1 MHEPHDTQKV
11 AIIQPGRYGARLG
24 AMEDDVADND
34 TPDEDDTPRRRRATT
49 RAQAAESLDAP
60 HPMLRFSTDELRA
73 ELARRQR
80 EIEYL
85 KLQHGALLRQ
95 VAELEAKMARLTPGG
110 GGLSRGPR
118 APRAPRGPR
127 AVPAENTLS
136 LADAIAAAVNVGD
149 VITPAQAGERVL
161 ASGYKS
167 NAQRFG
173 VLVATALAKDERFV
187 RVGRGQYRRM
197 R

>member
-1 MHEPHDTQKV
+1 MSDTHDTPQPKLV
-11 AIIQPGRYGARLG
+11 IVEPGRHGARLR
-24 AMEDDVADND
+24 AAEDDAGEND
-34 TPDEDDTPRRRRATT
+34 TGDDTPRRRRTGA
-49 RAQAAESLDAP
+49 RAQAATELLDSP
-60 HPMLRFSTDELRA
+60 HPMLRFSTDDLKA

-80 EIEYL
+80 QVEYL

-95 VAELEAKMARLTPGG
+95 VAEIEAQMARLTPGG
-110 GGLSRGPR
+110 QAGSTPR

-127 AVPAENTLS
+127 AAPAENAMS
-136 LADAIAAAVNVGD
+136 LADAIAQAVNIGD
-149 VITPAQAGERVL
+149 VVTPAQAGERVL

-187 RVGRGQYRRM
+187 RVGRGQYKRAT
-197 R
+197 